1 MNIRNFY
8 LFRVFFHARFYYPV
22 FAVLFLDLGLSV
34 EQFALLN
41 AIWAATIVLL
51 EVPSGVLADLIGRA
65 RLLRVSAGLMMAEML
80 LILFTPPGRGA
91 LTFWMLLGNRIVSGA
106 SEAMASGADEA
117 LAYDSLVEQDRVA
130 DWPHI
135 LERVMK
141 WNALAM
147 IVAMITG
154 AILYD
159 PTWMANIRFIQQIPP
174 QVIIKLPVLATF
186 GCSLVVAYAA
196 LRMRE
201 PRIHVATVDP
211 GGGTTIHQAIGF
223 MLTAARRV
231 LTHPVMFLVILTGLL
246 HDSVI
251 RMVLTLSSEYFRWIH
266 IPARYFGMLG
276 AAMALMGLCTPPLA
290 RRLVARCTAP
300 RNFILTATITLLAL
314 VGAASTRHQAGFLF
328 ILLMMAGFTLLNY
341 LVSYYLNREAES
353 HERATI
359 LSFKGLAYNLGYGV
373 MGLLYSG
380 YYRHLQGTDAD
391 AAFGISLRAFPIW
404 FAASLAIPPLLALR
418 ARYGKRTPDP
428 ATPGL

>member
-1 MNIRNFY
+1 MNIRYFY

-34 EQFALLN
+34 QQFALLN
-41 AIWAATIVLL
+41 AIWAGTIVLL

-80 LILFTPPGRGA
+80 LILLVPTDRGA
-91 LTFWMLLGNRIVSGA
+91 LTFWILLANRVVSGA

-117 LAYDSLVEQDRVA
+117 LAYDSLVEADRVA

-141 WNALAM
+141 WNAVAM

-159 PTWMANIRFIQQIPP
+159 PVWMANIRLIRQLPHSI
-174 QVIIKLPVLATF
+174 IIKLPVLATF
-186 GCSLVVAYAA
+186 GSSLVVAYAA

-201 PRIHVATVDP
+201 PRIHATTVDP
-211 GGGTTIHQAIGF
+211 SGGSTIRQAIRF
-223 MLTAARRV
+223 MFKAARRV
-231 LTHPVMFLVILTGLL
+231 MMHPVMFLVILTGLL

-251 RMVLTLSSEYFRWIH
+251 RMVLTLSSEFFRWIH
-266 IPARYFGMLG
+266 IPARYFGLLG
-276 AAMALMGLCTPPLA
+276 AAMALMGLFTPALA
-290 RRLVARCTAP
+290 RRLVAHGTAP

-314 VGAASTRHQAGFLF
+314 AGAASTRHPSGFLF

-341 LVSYYLNREAES
+341 LVSFYLNREAES
-353 HERATI
+353 RERATI
-359 LSFKGLAYNLGYGV
+359 LSFKGLAYNLGYGI

-380 YYRHLQGTDAD
+380 YYRVLQSTDTE
-391 AAFGISLRAFPIW
+391 AAFGTSLRAFPIW
-404 FAASLAIPPLLALR
+404 FAASLIIPLIFALCSR
-418 ARYGKRTPDP
+418 NKKTRILPRDA
-428 ATPGL
+428 